1 MFISSVQT
9 FSGVGKKNRE
19 LFAESEVLRIPHNA
33 NKKAHGS
40 TASVSAFVS
49 IVAGNHLVFGL
60 LEMQKRFYIIYL
72 SSIQLFRYIV
82 FLVVISFAKIHHIL
96 QMTNFFFRTLIKWRR
111 NNKVKQWQLLRARF
125 SETLT
130 IWHTTAPHCVRVVE
144 SNALRVVI
152 VTTYFLTIT
161 KNYANWMWTTSEL
174 PN

>member
-96 QMTNFFFRTLIKWRR
+96 QMTNFFSKH
-111 NNKVKQWQLLRARF
+111 LLRADSLLFLRNF
-125 SETLT
+125 PKITAKPVLMRAAEVSE
-130 IWHTTAPHCVRVVE
+130 
-144 SNALRVVI
+144 
-152 VTTYFLTIT
+152 
-161 KNYANWMWTTSEL
+161 
-174 PN
+174 